1 MKDKNLVVVVLGNRL
16 NDDGTIT
23 KIQEERLEMALEIE
37 KLFKPNYYILTGGP
51 ANPVPNKTEAEAM
64 YDYLIDRG
72 IEKERLIKEMNSY
85 STVENALYS
94 APIIKELK
102 ADVCMICT
110 SSYHLAN
117 PIHKAM
123 ESFTKELKNTNI
135 VLMTYTRP

>member
-16 NDDGTIT
+16 NDDGSIT

-37 KLFKPNYYILTGGP
+37 KEFKPNYYILTGGP

-64 YDYLIDRG
+64 YDYLINKG
-72 IEKERLIKEMNSY
+72 IEKERLIKEMKSY

-123 ESFTKELKNTNI
+123 ESFTKELKDSNI
-135 VLMTYTRP
+135 ILMTYTRP